1 MDENLFRKKSMDRI
15 SSPEELG
22 AYLRVTNPA
31 VWMIL
36 TAVILLLVGFLVW
49 GSIAS
54 IDSFATGKAVVNDG
68 SMVIHFDDETIAEN
82 VTTGMT
88 VLVGDS
94 ETTVSSMGRDADGRL
109 FAVAN
114 TSLTNGNYEAR
125 VVFRRTQVLSLL
137 FN

>member
-94 ETTVSSMGRDADGRL
+94 ETTVSSIGRDADGRL